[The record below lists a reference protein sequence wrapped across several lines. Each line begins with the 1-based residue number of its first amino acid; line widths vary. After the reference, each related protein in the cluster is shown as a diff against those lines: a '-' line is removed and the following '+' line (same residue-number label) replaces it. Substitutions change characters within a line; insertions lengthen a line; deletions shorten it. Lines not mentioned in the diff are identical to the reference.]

1 MRNEGTRNLVR
12 AALYAG
18 AARNLAMVAS
28 VVTGNVCVP

>member
-1 MRNEGTRNLVR
+1 VR
-12 AALYAG
+12 AALNAG